1 MEGTPPSVARV
12 SAVCSLSTSPSRSPT
27 HSVPWRQCHLRSGG
41 TSAVSWPWST
51 DSPPPATLD
60 CGSTSAVAKDARLS
74 RTSACCGI
82 GWLRRGGPTSS
93 TTSRTVAATTASAPG
108 PNAPGPCWSF
118 SSLNRDD
125 NTGAISLRSP
135 MLTDSMA
142 RPLRDLRVSVT
153 DRCNFRCPYC
163 MPKEVF
169 GRDFAFVE
177 REALL
182 TLEEIARVAAVF
194 AALGTRKVRLTGGE
208 PLLRRNLE
216 GLVEMLAAIQGIE
229 DVALTTNGS
238 LLTSDKARELAGA
251 GLGAGILA

>member
-1 MEGTPPSVARV
+1 MPADPSY
-12 SAVCSLSTSPSRSPT
+12 
-27 HSVPWRQCHLRSGG
+27 
-41 TSAVSWPWST
+41 
-51 DSPPPATLD
+51 
-60 CGSTSAVAKDARLS
+60 AVAMDAR
-74 RTSACCGI
+74 AD
-82 GWLRRGGPTSS
+82 SS
-93 TTSRTVAATTASAPG
+93 FDGLPG
-108 PNAPGPCWSF
+108 RLD
-118 SSLNRDD
+118 SL
-125 NTGAISLRSP
+125 G
-135 MLTDSMA
+135 
-142 RPLRDLRVSVT
+142 RPIRDLRVSVT